1 MFELKNELY
10 KKSITLRNMNLENAG
25 YKKARE
31 IQKEQ
36 DKLYKKWLFME
47 KLDKEMKKND
57 KSN

>member
-1 MFELKNELY
+1 MFEIKNELY

-47 KLDKEMKKND
+47 KLDKEIKKND